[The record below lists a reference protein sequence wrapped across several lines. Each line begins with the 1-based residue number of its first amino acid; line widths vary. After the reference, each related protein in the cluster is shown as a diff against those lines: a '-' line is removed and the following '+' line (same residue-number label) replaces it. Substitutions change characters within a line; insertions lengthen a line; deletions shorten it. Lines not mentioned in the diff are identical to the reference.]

1 MVQFLKTTLIGGI
14 LFLVPIIIFI
24 AVIGKAVRLIKKLAT
39 IFMLLLDDSHF
50 YCWLHFVFFH
60 RCIFIWK
67 RYIHRS
73 RVRQGETLV
82 CGFAKDGLPRG

>member
-1 MVQFLKTTLIGGI
+1 
-14 LFLVPIIIFI
+14 
-24 AVIGKAVRLIKKLAT
+24 
-39 IFMLLLDDSHF
+39 MLLLDDSHF